1 MPAAVQ
7 LDGQLCARA
16 IEIQDVIVERM
27 LAAKFVAREISV
39 PQVSPKNTLRLS
51 RPLSQQSSTIH
62 NDSFNSS
69 TRLPKSALRMP
80 FTSILSP
87 QAGRGGEAL
96 DSGF

>member
-1 MPAAVQ
+1 MPGILTALDREFGLHDSYAAAVQ

-51 RPLSQQSSTIH
+51 RP
-62 NDSFNSS
+62 
-69 TRLPKSALRMP
+69 
-80 FTSILSP
+80 
-87 QAGRGGEAL
+87 
-96 DSGF
+96 